1 MNGTTGIAAGTP
13 VLVVDDEQ
21 NFLALLRWFLT
32 NRGYAVETAPS
43 AEEALQLIEK
53 QSFDLALVDIR
64 MGAMDG
70 LALLDELKQRLPG
83 IRVVMMTAY
92 PHVGAIK
99 QSYTKGASAFL
110 TKPVDLQELLT
121 TIQKLS

>member
-1 MNGTTGIAAGTP
+1 MNTTTQNSVGIP

-21 NFLALLRWFLT
+21 NFLTLLHWFLSS
-32 NRGYAVETAPS
+32 RGYAVQTAPS
-43 AEEALQLIEK
+43 AEEALVLIETE
-53 QSFDLALVDIR
+53 SFDLALVDIR

-70 LALLDELKQRLPG
+70 LALLDELKRRLPG

-99 QSYTKGASAFL
+99 QSYAKGASAFL
-110 TKPVDLQELLT
+110 TKPVDLQELLK
-121 TIQKLS
+121 TIQKL